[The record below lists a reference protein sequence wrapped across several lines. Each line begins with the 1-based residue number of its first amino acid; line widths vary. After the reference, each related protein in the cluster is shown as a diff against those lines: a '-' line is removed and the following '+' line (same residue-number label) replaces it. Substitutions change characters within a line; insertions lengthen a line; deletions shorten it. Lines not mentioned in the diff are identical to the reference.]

1 MINKSTL
8 WRTIRWTKRK
18 LAGGR
23 ACRGTESFSHLSES
37 DDERSRTQEGFYCL

>member
-8 WRTIRWTKRK
+8 WRTKRK

-23 ACRGTESFSHLSES
+23 ACRGTELFSHLSDS
-37 DDERSRTQEGFYCL
+37 DDERSRTHEGFYCL